1 MDIVG
6 FSIVIPLF
14 PHLLDYY
21 ITTEGS
27 AGTLIGA
34 LNAAAEWMG
43 ITALMRPPQ
52 HGLVMPPGGT
62 LRPIGRLVI

>member
-1 MDIVG
+1 MSASSPLPQRRILGLIFLTVFMDIVG

-27 AGTLIGA
+27 AGRI
-34 LNAAAEWMG
+34 
-43 ITALMRPPQ
+43 
-52 HGLVMPPGGT
+52 
-62 LRPIGRLVI
+62 